1 MVERIYFSLI
11 TSVVLSVLVVGT
23 VFSSS
28 NEDENFVI
36 CERIKRQSICEE
48 YRLSSLSDS
57 DRQLITKHCTTGQRC
72 PDNDRVGR
80 CIRYK
85 DPDGLVFDKHFY
97 QGSKK
102 MHDWNASSIE
112 ETCVQHGGKFE
123 AE

>member
-1 MVERIYFSLI
+1 MMKRIFFSLI
-11 TSVVLSVLVVGT
+11 TSVILFVLFVGIAYGG
-23 VFSSS
+23 SD
-28 NEDENFVI
+28 EDANFVI

-48 YRLSSLSDS
+48 YRLSALSDS
-57 DRQLITKHCTTGQRC
+57 DRILITKHCTTGQRC
-72 PDNDRVGR
+72 PDNDRIGR

-102 MHDWNASSIE
+102 IHDWNASSIE

-123 AE
+123 DG